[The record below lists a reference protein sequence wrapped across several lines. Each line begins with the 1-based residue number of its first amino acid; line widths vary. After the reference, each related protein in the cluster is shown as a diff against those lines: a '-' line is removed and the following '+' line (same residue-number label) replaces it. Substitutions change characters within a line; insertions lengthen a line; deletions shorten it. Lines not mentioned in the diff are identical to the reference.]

1 MPISQGDR
9 IPDVELK
16 VMGPE
21 GPTSVRTGDVLGSGR
36 VILFAVPGAFT
47 PGCSKFHLPGYVR
60 GADDLKAKGVDR
72 IACVAVNDAWVME
85 AWAESQGVDDKIT
98 MLADGSGEF
107 TRAMGLELDGSMFG
121 LGTRSQR
128 YSAVLDDGIITSLD
142 VEEKP
147 VVDVS
152 SCEAVLGRL

>member
-85 AWAESQGVDDKIT
+85 AWAESQGVGDKIT

-107 TRAMGLELDGSMFG
+107 TRAMGLELDGNMFG

-128 YSAVLDDGIITSLD
+128 YSAVIDDGVITSLD

-147 VVDVS
+147 VVDIS

>member
-16 VMGPE
+16 TMGDE
-21 GPTSVRTGDVLGSGR
+21 GPTSVRTGDVLGSGK
-36 VILFAVPGAFT
+36 VVLFAVPGAFT
-47 PGCSKFHLPGYVR
+47 PGCSKFHLPGFVR
-60 GADDLKAKGVDR
+60 GADDLTAKGVDR

-85 AWAESQGVDDKIT
+85 AWAESQGVGDKIM

-107 TRAMGLELDGSMFG
+107 TRAMGLELDGSAFG

-128 YSAVLDDGIITSLD
+128 YSAVIEDGVITGLD
-142 VEEKP
+142 VEDKP
-147 VVDVS
+147 IVDVS
-152 SCEAVLGRL
+152 SCEAVLARL

>member
-128 YSAVLDDGIITSLD
+128 YSAVIDDGIITSLD